1 MVKERVWERC
11 GLGLM
16 ILADV
21 VGKAVV
27 GINIATTINNN
38 VNIIVLVIDDTWW

>member
-1 MVKERVWERC
+1 MLVKFVMVKERVQEMC

-21 VGKAVV
+21 VGNAVV
-27 GINIATTINNN
+27 GINIATTINNS
-38 VNIIVLVIDDTWW
+38 VMSSVSV

>member
-1 MVKERVWERC
+1 MVKERVREMC

-21 VGKAVV
+21 VGNAVV
-27 GINIATTINNN
+27 SINIATTINNS
-38 VNIIVLVIDDTWW
+38 VISIVLV